1 MATLPL
7 QFTTA
12 VTGTTMTLTIL
23 STPGY
28 GVPVSNFDIQ
38 LGFSTAQATFVSGAG
53 ATGYT
58 VVTNGGTPGSVVLGG
73 FASDGGAGQAA
84 GSALAVITYTLKS
97 PISDFPLTLT
107 NTALNSDVPASG
119 TADPSV
125 PCFVKGT
132 RIRTPDGDVAVEA
145 LQAGDLVTSLDG
157 SSRTV
162 AWVGQRRV
170 ACGLHRDPHN
180 VMPVRIH
187 GGALAAGVPARD
199 VLLSPDH
206 AVYVD
211 GSLIP
216 VRYLINGATIVQET
230 WNEVTY
236 VHVELDRHSIVLA
249 EGLPAES
256 FLDTGNRAM
265 FGVETTTVVVLP
277 AHALSIW
284 ADKACAPLV
293 HEGPV
298 LERTR
303 QALLDRAA
311 LLGHEL
317 TRDPDLH
324 VLADGIVVRG
334 TRKGSEYRF
343 ALPAGARAVRLVS
356 RQFVP
361 AQTAPASVD
370 HRRLGVAVLRIVADG
385 VLHHPNDAPGWYAA
399 EPGLQWT
406 DGNASI
412 VGACTDLQVSIA
424 PVGIYWSAGQIIEP
438 AAQARVVQAA

>member
-1 MATLPL
+1 MPLPL
-7 QFTTA
+7 QFTTS
-12 VTGTTMTLTIL
+12 VIGTTMTLTIL
-23 STPGY
+23 SGAGY
-28 GVPVSNFDIQ
+28 GVPVSNFDLQ
-38 LGFSTAQATFVSGAG
+38 LGYSTAQATFVSGVG
-53 ATGYT
+53 AAGYT

-73 FASDGGAGQAA
+73 FASDGGAGQPA
-84 GSALAVITYTLKS
+84 GSPLAVITYTLKS
-97 PISDFPLTLT
+97 AIADFPLTLT
-107 NTALNSDVPASG
+107 NFAFNNDAPVNG

-132 RIRTPDGDVAVEA
+132 RLRTPDGEVAVET
-145 LQAGDLVTSLDG
+145 LQAGDMVTSLDG
-157 SSRTV
+157 SARAV
-162 AWVGQRRV
+162 IWVGQRRV
-170 ACGLHRDPHN
+170 ACGLHPDPHN

-187 GGALAAGVPARD
+187 GGALAVGVPARD

-216 VRYLINGATIVQET
+216 VRYLINGATVVQET

-236 VHVELDRHSIVLA
+236 VHVELERHSIIVA

-265 FGVETTTVVVLP
+265 FEGETTTVVVLP

-298 LERTR
+298 LQRTR

-311 LLGHEL
+311 LLGHAL
-317 TRDPDLH
+317 TSDPDLH

-385 VLHHPNDAPGWYAA
+385 VLHRPGDAHGWYAA

-406 DGNASI
+406 DGDASI
-412 VGACTDLQVSIA
+412 VGARTDLQVSIA
-424 PVGIYWSAGQIIEP
+424 PVGIYWRAGQIVEP
-438 AAQARVVQAA
+438 AAQARVVRAA